1 MTRNKFPHAFGL
13 LAMASAILLG
23 IVLAG
28 SVAAQSPPDTLQ
40 YGTQRQA
47 DLRSQAISTYS
58 PHMPSDP
65 PRIGSM
71 TPAQRRAAID
81 AYWGDG
87 LSTAEKLKIFDT
99 YWEYADRKFAAYQ
112 NLVVDWPALRQK
124 YRVEVAAGV
133 TRGRFAG
140 IMNHLALQLRDSH
153 TQANDILVNYET
165 VPGPGVPSMGQ
176 GAWIVDTSG
185 ACLTAQDDGSALV
198 YSAIPN
204 HPLGLQRGDRILGYD
219 GKPWRELYQELIN
232 EEVPMWPLWWGTSQ
246 SSFDHS
252 FVMSAGMN
260 WHLFDVMDIAKQSTG
275 QVVHVPTSLMP
286 GDIFWGFCS
295 EQMNISG
302 VSKPNFFAGNYVRAG
317 IVTGTNIGYIYVWGW
332 TGNAETEFANAV
344 YQLTQVDKVAGLVV
358 DYRFN
363 VGGFIRAPLLG
374 TAMLAERPAPTLGND
389 QRLKPYD
396 HFLMTT
402 LITPDF
408 FKVDFLHS
416 GNRDI
421 PVKLSYAGP
430 VAVLVGPGA
439 VSAGDFGSE
448 LLRSLPV
455 ARTFGKSTSMA
466 LGLPTQPALGTFI
479 NLGPDWDA
487 RVSESNSYAVG
498 RPKDYLIHTE
508 FPVDELVWLTP
519 GDVAAGQDTVVLT
532 AMKWLNAQIGPG
544 PEW

>member
-1 MTRNKFPHAFGL
+1 MTRHKFPRVSES
-13 LAMASAILLG
+13 LAMPFAILLG
-23 IVLAG
+23 IALVSSITAQNLA
-28 SVAAQSPPDTLQ
+28 DTLQ
-40 YGTQRQA
+40 YGTWRQV
-47 DLRSQAISTYS
+47 DLRSQAINTYS
-58 PHMPSDP
+58 KPLPSDA

-71 TPAQRRAAID
+71 TPAERRAAID

-87 LSTAEKLKIFDT
+87 LSTEEKLKIFDT
-99 YWEYADRKFAAYQ
+99 YWDYADRKFAAYQ
-112 NLVVDWPALRQK
+112 NLVVDWPALRNK
-124 YRVEVAAGV
+124 YRGEVAAGV
-133 TRGRFAG
+133 SRGRFAG

-153 TQANDILVNYET
+153 TQADDILVNFVT

-176 GAWIVDTSG
+176 GAWEVDTSG

-198 YSAIPN
+198 YSVMPN

-232 EEVPMWPLWWGTSQ
+232 EEVPMWPLWWGSSD

-252 FVMSAGMN
+252 FVMSAGLN
-260 WHLFDVMDIAKQSTG
+260 WHWFDVMDIAKQSTG

-295 EQMNISG
+295 EQMNVPG
-302 VSKPNFFAGNYVRAG
+302 VPKPNFFAGNYVRSG
-317 IVTGTNIGYIYVWGW
+317 IVTGTNIGYIYVQAWVDN
-332 TGNAETEFANAV
+332 TENEFANAV
-344 YQLTQVDKVAGLVV
+344 YQLTQVNKVSGLIV

-374 TAMLAERPAPTLGND
+374 TAVLAERPAPTLGND

-396 HFLMTT
+396 HFLMKT
-402 LITPDF
+402 LLTPDF
-408 FKVDFLHS
+408 FKLDFLHF

-421 PVKLSYAGP
+421 PIKLSYAGP

-439 VSAGDFGSE
+439 VSSGDFGSE
-448 LLRSLPV
+448 LLRSLPI

-466 LGLPTQPALGTFI
+466 LGLPTQPALGTHI
-479 NLGPDWDA
+479 DLGPDWEA
-487 RVSESNSYAVG
+487 RVSESNSYAIG
-498 RPKDYLIHTE
+498 KPKDYLIHTE

-519 GDVAAGQDTVVLT
+519 DDVAAGQDTVVNA
-532 AMKWLNAQIGPG
+532 AMKWLKTQIGQ
-544 PEW
+544 

>member
-1 MTRNKFPHAFGL
+1 MTRKGFSRAFGL
-13 LAMASAILLG
+13 FATCFTILAG
-23 IVLAG
+23 IVMVR
-28 SVAAQSPPDTLQ
+28 SVAAQNLADTLQ

-47 DLRSQAISTYS
+47 DLRSQAVSTNS
-58 PHMPSDP
+58 PHLPSNV

-71 TPAQRRAAID
+71 TPAERRAAID

-99 YWEYADRKFAAYQ
+99 YWDYADRKFAAFQ

-124 YRVEVAAGV
+124 YRAEVAAGV
-133 TRGRFAG
+133 SRGRFAG
-140 IMNHLALQLRDSH
+140 IMNHLSLALRDSH
-153 TQANDILVNYET
+153 TQANDILVNYQT
-165 VPGPGVPSMGQ
+165 APGPGVPSMGQ

-198 YSAIPN
+198 YSVIPN

-219 GKPWRELYQELIN
+219 GRPWPELYQELIN
-232 EEVPMWPLWWGTSQ
+232 EEVPMWLLWWGTSQ

-286 GDIFWGFCS
+286 GDIFFGFCS
-295 EQMNISG
+295 EQMNVPG
-302 VSKPNFFAGNYVRAG
+302 VSKPPFSGGRFVGSG

-332 TGNAETEFANAV
+332 AGTSETDFANAV
-344 YQLTQVDKVAGLVV
+344 YQLTQIDKVAGLIV

-374 TAMLAERPAPTLGND
+374 TAVLADRPAPTLGVD

-402 LITPDF
+402 QLTPDF
-408 FKVDFLHS
+408 FKLDFLHF

-421 PVKLSYAGP
+421 PIKLSYAGP

-439 VSAGDFGSE
+439 LSSGDFGSE
-448 LLRSLPV
+448 LLRSLPI

-466 LGLPTQPALGTFI
+466 LGLPTQPALGTHI
-479 NLGPDWDA
+479 DLGPDWDA
-487 RVSESNSYAVG
+487 RVSESNSYAIG
-498 RPKDYLIHTE
+498 RPMDYLIHTE

-519 GDVAAGQDTVVLT
+519 QDVAAGQDTVVKA
-532 AMKWLNAQIGPG
+532 AMKWLHAQIGQ
-544 PEW
+544 

>member
-1 MTRNKFPHAFGL
+1 MTRNQVQHAFAA
-13 LAMASAILLG
+13 LAVRFAILLG
-23 IVLAG
+23 IALVSSVGAQNLA
-28 SVAAQSPPDTLQ
+28 DTLQ
-40 YGTQRQA
+40 YGTQRQV
-47 DLRSQAISTYS
+47 DLRSQAIIAYS
-58 PHMPSDP
+58 PHMPSDS

-71 TPAQRRAAID
+71 SPAERRAAID

-99 YWEYADRKFAAYQ
+99 YWEYADRKFAAFQ

-124 YRVEVAAGV
+124 YRAEIAAGV
-133 TRGRFAG
+133 SRGRFAG

-153 TQANDILVNYET
+153 TQANDILVNYVT

-176 GAWIVDTSG
+176 GAWEVDTSG

-198 YSAIPN
+198 YSALPN

-232 EEVPMWPLWWGTSQ
+232 EEVPMWPLWWGTSP

-252 FVMSAGMN
+252 FVMSAGLN
-260 WHLFDVMDIAKQSTG
+260 WHLFEVMDIAKQSTG
-275 QVVHVPTSLMP
+275 QVVHVSTSLMP

-295 EQMNISG
+295 EQINVPG
-302 VSKPNFFAGNYVRAG
+302 VPKPNFFAGNYVRSG

-332 TGNAETEFANAV
+332 TGTAETDFANAV
-344 YQLTQVDKVAGLVV
+344 YQLTQVNKVAGLIV

-363 VGGFIRAPLLG
+363 VGGFLRAPFLG
-374 TAMLAERPAPTLGND
+374 TAILAERPAPTLGND
-389 QRLKPYD
+389 QRLKSDD
-396 HFLMTT
+396 HFLMKT
-402 LITPDF
+402 LLTPDSF
-408 FKVDFLHS
+408 NVDFLPL
-416 GNRDI
+416 GRRDV

-448 LLRSLPV
+448 LLRSLPI

-466 LGLPTQPALGTFI
+466 LGLPTQPALGTHI
-479 NLGPDWDA
+479 DLGPDWDA

-498 RPKDYLIHTE
+498 RPQDFLIHTE
-508 FPVDELVWLTP
+508 FPVDQPVWLTP
-519 GDVAAGQDTVVLT
+519 QDVAVGQDTVVNA
-532 AMKWLNAQIGPG
+532 AMKWLKAQIG
-544 PEW
+544 E

>member
-1 MTRNKFPHAFGL
+1 MTRNTFPRVVGL
-13 LAMASAILLG
+13 LAMSAILVG
-23 IVLAG
+23 IVLVG

-40 YGTQRQA
+40 YGAQRQA
-47 DLRSQAISTYS
+47 DLRSQAINAH
-58 PHMPSDP
+58 PPQMPSDS

-71 TPAQRRAAID
+71 TPSERRAAID

-99 YWEYADRKFAAYQ
+99 YWDYADRKFAAYQ
-112 NLVVDWPALRQK
+112 NLVVDWPALRQQ
-124 YRVEVAAGV
+124 YRAEVAAGV
-133 TRGRFAG
+133 SRGRFAG

-153 TQANDILVNYET
+153 TQADDILVNFDT

-198 YSAIPN
+198 YSVMPN

-232 EEVPMWPLWWGTSQ
+232 EEVPMWLLWWGTSQ

-275 QVVHVPTSLMP
+275 QVTHVPTSSMP

-295 EQMNISG
+295 EQMNVSG

-317 IVTGTNIGYIYVWGW
+317 IVTGTNIGYIYVWAWEGK
-332 TGNAETEFANAV
+332 AEIEFANAA
-344 YQLTQVDKVAGLVV
+344 YQLTQVDKVAGLIV

-374 TAMLAERPAPTLGND
+374 TAILADRPAPTLGND

-396 HFLMTT
+396 HFLMKT
-402 LITPDF
+402 LIPPDF
-408 FKVDFLHS
+408 FKVDFLHL

-466 LGLPTQPALGTFI
+466 VGLPTQPALGTVI
-479 NLGPDWDA
+479 NLGPDWFA

-519 GDVAAGQDTVVLT
+519 EDVAAGRDTVVSAAL
-532 AMKWLNAQIGPG
+532 KWLNAQIGQG

>member
-1 MTRNKFPHAFGL
+1 MPF
-13 LAMASAILLG
+13 AILLG
-23 IVLAG
+23 IALVSSITAQNLA
-28 SVAAQSPPDTLQ
+28 DTLQ
-40 YGTQRQA
+40 YGTWRQV
-47 DLRSQAISTYS
+47 DLRSQAINTYS
-58 PHMPSDP
+58 KPLPSDA

-71 TPAQRRAAID
+71 TPAERRAAID

-87 LSTAEKLKIFDT
+87 LSTEEKLKIFDT
-99 YWEYADRKFAAYQ
+99 YWDYADRKFAAYQ
-112 NLVVDWPALRQK
+112 NLVVDWPALRNK
-124 YRVEVAAGV
+124 YRGEVAAGV
-133 TRGRFAG
+133 SRGRFAG

-153 TQANDILVNYET
+153 TQADDILVNFVT

-176 GAWIVDTSG
+176 GAWEVDTSG

-198 YSAIPN
+198 YSVMPN

-232 EEVPMWPLWWGTSQ
+232 EEVPMWPLWWGSSD

-252 FVMSAGMN
+252 FVMSAGLN
-260 WHLFDVMDIAKQSTG
+260 WHWFDVMDIAKQSTG

-295 EQMNISG
+295 EQMNVPG
-302 VSKPNFFAGNYVRAG
+302 VPKPNFFAGNYVRSG
-317 IVTGTNIGYIYVWGW
+317 IVTGTNIGYIYVQAWVDN
-332 TGNAETEFANAV
+332 TENEFANAV
-344 YQLTQVDKVAGLVV
+344 YQLTQVNKVSGLIV

-374 TAMLAERPAPTLGND
+374 TAVLAERPAPTLGND

-396 HFLMTT
+396 HFLMKT
-402 LITPDF
+402 LLTPDF
-408 FKVDFLHS
+408 FKLDFLHF

-421 PVKLSYAGP
+421 PIKLSYAGP

-439 VSAGDFGSE
+439 VSSGDFGSE
-448 LLRSLPV
+448 LLRSLPI

-466 LGLPTQPALGTFI
+466 LGLPTQPALGTHI
-479 NLGPDWDA
+479 DLGPDWEA
-487 RVSESNSYAVG
+487 RVSESNSYAIG
-498 RPKDYLIHTE
+498 KPKDYLIHTE

-519 GDVAAGQDTVVLT
+519 DDVAAGQDTVVNA
-532 AMKWLNAQIGPG
+532 AMKWLKTQIGQ
-544 PEW
+544 

>member
-1 MTRNKFPHAFGL
+1 MTRHKFPRVSES
-13 LAMASAILLG
+13 LAMPFAILLG
-23 IVLAG
+23 IALVSSITAQNLA
-28 SVAAQSPPDTLQ
+28 DTLQ
-40 YGTQRQA
+40 YGTWRQV
-47 DLRSQAISTYS
+47 DLRSQAINTYS
-58 PHMPSDP
+58 KPLPSDA

-71 TPAQRRAAID
+71 TPAERRAAID

-87 LSTAEKLKIFDT
+87 LSTEEKLKIFDT
-99 YWEYADRKFAAYQ
+99 YWDYADRKFAAYQ
-112 NLVVDWPALRQK
+112 NLVVDWPALRNK
-124 YRVEVAAGV
+124 YRGEVAAGV
-133 TRGRFAG
+133 SRGRFAG

-153 TQANDILVNYET
+153 TQADDILVNFVT

-176 GAWIVDTSG
+176 GAWEVDTSG

-198 YSAIPN
+198 YSVMPN

-232 EEVPMWPLWWGTSQ
+232 EEVPMWPLWWGSSD

-252 FVMSAGMN
+252 FVMSAGLN
-260 WHLFDVMDIAKQSTG
+260 WHWFDVMDIAKQSTG

-295 EQMNISG
+295 EQMNVPG
-302 VSKPNFFAGNYVRAG
+302 VPKPNFFAGNYVRSG
-317 IVTGTNIGYIYVWGW
+317 IVTGTNIGYIYVQAWVDN
-332 TGNAETEFANAV
+332 TENEFANAV
-344 YQLTQVDKVAGLVV
+344 YQLTQVNKVSGLIV

-374 TAMLAERPAPTLGND
+374 TAVLAARPAPTLGND

-396 HFLMTT
+396 HFLMKT
-402 LITPDF
+402 LLTPDF
-408 FKVDFLHS
+408 FKLDFLHF

-421 PVKLSYAGP
+421 PIKLSYAGP

-439 VSAGDFGSE
+439 VSSGDFGSE
-448 LLRSLPV
+448 LLRSLPI

-466 LGLPTQPALGTFI
+466 LGLPTQPALGTHI
-479 NLGPDWDA
+479 DLGPDWEA
-487 RVSESNSYAVG
+487 RVSESNSYAIG
-498 RPKDYLIHTE
+498 KPKDYLIHTE

-519 GDVAAGQDTVVLT
+519 DDVAAGQDTVVNA
-532 AMKWLNAQIGPG
+532 AMKWLKTQIGQ
-544 PEW
+544 

>member
-1 MTRNKFPHAFGL
+1 MTRHKFPRVSES
-13 LAMASAILLG
+13 LAMPFAILLG
-23 IVLAG
+23 IALVSSITAQNLA
-28 SVAAQSPPDTLQ
+28 DTLQ
-40 YGTQRQA
+40 YGTWRQV
-47 DLRSQAISTYS
+47 DLRSQAINTYS
-58 PHMPSDP
+58 KPLPSDA

-71 TPAQRRAAID
+71 TPAERRAAID

-87 LSTAEKLKIFDT
+87 LSTEEKLKIFDT
-99 YWEYADRKFAAYQ
+99 YWDYADRKFAAYQ
-112 NLVVDWPALRQK
+112 NLVVDWPALRNK
-124 YRVEVAAGV
+124 YRGEVAAGV
-133 TRGRFAG
+133 SRGRFAG

-153 TQANDILVNYET
+153 TQADDILVNFVT

-176 GAWIVDTSG
+176 GAWEVDTSG

-198 YSAIPN
+198 YSVMPN

-232 EEVPMWPLWWGTSQ
+232 EEVPMWPLWWGSSD

-252 FVMSAGMN
+252 FVMSAGLN
-260 WHLFDVMDIAKQSTG
+260 WHWFDVMDIAKQSTG

-295 EQMNISG
+295 EQMNVPG
-302 VSKPNFFAGNYVRAG
+302 VPKPNFFAGNYVRSG
-317 IVTGTNIGYIYVWGW
+317 IVTGTNIGYIYVQAWVDN
-332 TGNAETEFANAV
+332 TENEFANAV
-344 YQLTQVDKVAGLVV
+344 YQLTQVNKVSGLIV

-374 TAMLAERPAPTLGND
+374 TAVLAERPAPTLGND

-396 HFLMTT
+396 HFLMKT
-402 LITPDF
+402 LLTPDF
-408 FKVDFLHS
+408 FKLDFLHF

-421 PVKLSYAGP
+421 PIKLSYAGP

-439 VSAGDFGSE
+439 VSSGDFGSE
-448 LLRSLPV
+448 LLRSLPI

-466 LGLPTQPALGTFI
+466 LGLPTQPALGNHI
-479 NLGPDWDA
+479 DLGPDWEA
-487 RVSESNSYAVG
+487 RVSESNSYAIG
-498 RPKDYLIHTE
+498 KPKDYLIHTE

-519 GDVAAGQDTVVLT
+519 DDVAAGQDTVVNA
-532 AMKWLNAQIGPG
+532 AMKWLKTQIGQ
-544 PEW
+544 